1 MRITVS
7 DSVLLPTRLLFRT
20 MESIFFLFLWAMR
33 FFKTDNKFTAKSESD
48 QLQSCGLK
56 FSRLYTDIE
65 GITKNMMVK
74 LRNGETSEVS
84 TKILMP
90 FLNTYKNVNAN
101 YILTGRGNAIIEDE
115 DTDGVS
121 PNMPTT
127 PTITSIPTTNKDI
140 KILDIRVCAGQGI
153 GFDGDENEIIGY
165 VNIPEFAGCYGITV
179 YGDSMYDMYMSGDT
193 IFVREIKDKH
203 NIDNGQPYVI
213 ITKEDRLLKMIHID
227 YERKRTILS
236 SYNNATNPDGKRKYP
251 DMEIDIDSDI
261 LYLYKVVGKLA
272 RTQM

>member
-1 MRITVS
+1 MGN
-7 DSVLLPTRLLFRT
+7 SVKERFYEV
-20 MESIFFLFLWAMR
+20 MEILNL
-33 FFKTDNKFTAKSESD
+33 TDY
-48 QLQSCGLK
+48 
-56 FSRLYTDIE
+56 RVYTDIE

-251 DMEIDIDSDI
+251 DMEIDIDSDV
-261 LYLYKVVGKLA
+261 LFLYKVVGKLA

>member
-1 MRITVS
+1 MT
-7 DSVLLPTRLLFRT
+7 
-20 MESIFFLFLWAMR
+20 
-33 FFKTDNKFTAKSESD
+33 
-48 QLQSCGLK
+48 
-56 FSRLYTDIE
+56 
-65 GITKNMMVK
+65 VK

-153 GFDGDENEIIGY
+153 GFDGDENEII
-165 VNIPEFAGCYGITV
+165 
-179 YGDSMYDMYMSGDT
+179 
-193 IFVREIKDKH
+193 
-203 NIDNGQPYVI
+203 
-213 ITKEDRLLKMIHID
+213 
-227 YERKRTILS
+227 
-236 SYNNATNPDGKRKYP
+236 
-251 DMEIDIDSDI
+251 
-261 LYLYKVVGKLA
+261 
-272 RTQM
+272 

>member
-1 MRITVS
+1 
-7 DSVLLPTRLLFRT
+7 
-20 MESIFFLFLWAMR
+20 
-33 FFKTDNKFTAKSESD
+33 
-48 QLQSCGLK
+48 
-56 FSRLYTDIE
+56 
-65 GITKNMMVK
+65 
-74 LRNGETSEVS
+74 
-84 TKILMP
+84 MP

-236 SYNNATNPDGKRKYP
+236 SYNLSL
-251 DMEIDIDSDI
+251 IHI
-261 LYLYKVVGKLA
+261 
-272 RTQM
+272 

>member
-1 MRITVS
+1 MGN
-7 DSVLLPTRLLFRT
+7 SVKERFYEV
-20 MESIFFLFLWAMR
+20 MEILNL
-33 FFKTDNKFTAKSESD
+33 TDY
-48 QLQSCGLK
+48 
-56 FSRLYTDIE
+56 RVYTDIE

-236 SYNNATNPDGKRKYP
+236 SHNNATNPDGKRKYP

>member
-1 MRITVS
+1 MGN
-7 DSVLLPTRLLFRT
+7 SVKERFYEV
-20 MESIFFLFLWAMR
+20 MEILNL
-33 FFKTDNKFTAKSESD
+33 TDY
-48 QLQSCGLK
+48 
-56 FSRLYTDIE
+56 RVYTDIE

-179 YGDSMYDMYMSGDT
+179 YVDSMYDMYMSGDT

>member
-1 MRITVS
+1 MGN
-7 DSVLLPTRLLFRT
+7 SVKERFYEV
-20 MESIFFLFLWAMR
+20 MEILNL
-33 FFKTDNKFTAKSESD
+33 TDY
-48 QLQSCGLK
+48 
-56 FSRLYTDIE
+56 RVYTDIE

-193 IFVREIKDKH
+193 IFVREIKDKR

-227 YERKRTILS
+227 YERKKTILS
-236 SYNNATNPDGKRKYP
+236 SYNNIANPDGKRKYP
-251 DMEIDIDSDI
+251 DMEIDIDNDVI
-261 LYLYKVVGKLA
+261 HLYKVVGKLT

>member
-1 MRITVS
+1 MGN
-7 DSVLLPTRLLFRT
+7 SVKERFYEV
-20 MESIFFLFLWAMR
+20 MEILNLTEYR
-33 FFKTDNKFTAKSESD
+33 V
-48 QLQSCGLK
+48 
-56 FSRLYTDIE
+56 YTDIE

-261 LYLYKVVGKLA
+261 LYLYKVVWKLA

>member
-1 MRITVS
+1 MGN
-7 DSVLLPTRLLFRT
+7 SVKERFYEV
-20 MESIFFLFLWAMR
+20 MEILNL
-33 FFKTDNKFTAKSESD
+33 TDY
-48 QLQSCGLK
+48 
-56 FSRLYTDIE
+56 RVYTDIE

-251 DMEIDIDSDI
+251 DMEIDIDNDVI
-261 LYLYKVVGKLA
+261 HLYKVVGKLA

>member
-1 MRITVS
+1 MGN
-7 DSVLLPTRLLFRT
+7 SVKERFYEV
-20 MESIFFLFLWAMR
+20 MEILNL
-33 FFKTDNKFTAKSESD
+33 TDY
-48 QLQSCGLK
+48 
-56 FSRLYTDIE
+56 RVYTDIE

-236 SYNNATNPDGKRKYP
+236 SYNNATNPDEKRKYP

>member
-1 MRITVS
+1 MGN
-7 DSVLLPTRLLFRT
+7 SVKERFYEV
-20 MESIFFLFLWAMR
+20 MEILNL
-33 FFKTDNKFTAKSESD
+33 TDY
-48 QLQSCGLK
+48 
-56 FSRLYTDIE
+56 RVYTDIE

-213 ITKEDRLLKMIHID
+213 ITKEDRLLKMITNGKEQYYPPIIM
-227 YERKRTILS
+227 RPILM
-236 SYNNATNPDGKRKYP
+236 GKENIP
-251 DMEIDIDSDI
+251 IW
-261 LYLYKVVGKLA
+261 KLI
-272 RTQM
+272 

>member
-1 MRITVS
+1 MGN
-7 DSVLLPTRLLFRT
+7 SVKERFYEV
-20 MESIFFLFLWAMR
+20 MEILNL
-33 FFKTDNKFTAKSESD
+33 TDY
-48 QLQSCGLK
+48 
-56 FSRLYTDIE
+56 RVYTDIE

-261 LYLYKVVGKLA
+261 PYLYKVVGKLA

>member
-1 MRITVS
+1 MGN
-7 DSVLLPTRLLFRT
+7 SVKERFYEV
-20 MESIFFLFLWAMR
+20 MEILNL
-33 FFKTDNKFTAKSESD
+33 TDY
-48 QLQSCGLK
+48 
-56 FSRLYTDIE
+56 RVYTDIE

-121 PNMPTT
+121 PNTPTT

>member
-1 MRITVS
+1 MGN
-7 DSVLLPTRLLFRT
+7 SVKERFYEV
-20 MESIFFLFLWAMR
+20 MEILNL
-33 FFKTDNKFTAKSESD
+33 TDY
-48 QLQSCGLK
+48 
-56 FSRLYTDIE
+56 RVYTDIE

-213 ITKEDRLLKMIHID
+213 ITKEDRFLKMIHID

>member
-1 MRITVS
+1 MGN
-7 DSVLLPTRLLFRT
+7 SVKERFYEV
-20 MESIFFLFLWAMR
+20 MEILNL
-33 FFKTDNKFTAKSESD
+33 TDY
-48 QLQSCGLK
+48 
-56 FSRLYTDIE
+56 RVYTDIE

-153 GFDGDENEIIGY
+153 GFDSDENEIIGY

>member
-1 MRITVS
+1 MGN
-7 DSVLLPTRLLFRT
+7 SVKERFYEV
-20 MESIFFLFLWAMR
+20 MEILNL
-33 FFKTDNKFTAKSESD
+33 TDY
-48 QLQSCGLK
+48 
-56 FSRLYTDIE
+56 RVYTDIE

-121 PNMPTT
+121 PNMHTT